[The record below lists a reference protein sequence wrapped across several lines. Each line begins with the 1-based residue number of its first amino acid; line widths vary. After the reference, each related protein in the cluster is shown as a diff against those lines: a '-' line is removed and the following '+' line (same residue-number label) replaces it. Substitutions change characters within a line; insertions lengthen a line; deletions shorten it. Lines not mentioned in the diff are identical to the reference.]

1 MAKATINI
9 DSLIEIVAS
18 GGTVRT
24 GVDIYNNKNVLLLE
38 KDVPVNNVKPLLVIK
53 NSGIRHLSI
62 NPSNTGGVW
71 DQNGKPI
78 LLKQTKGTI
87 QAKEAPQKLSGVKEK
102 LHEITALKKEAAIR
116 YKQAK
121 NNIKKILADI
131 KRTGGEFDHVQ
142 VENTVT
148 DLLEFLSIQENAFSY
163 LSREIFSY
171 DTYLYNHSINVCTIG
186 TTILK
191 KFNDHFGQ
199 IVNTHLFKYTDNY
212 TSDDK
217 LLDASFIYFL
227 PEDIYHIALGFFL
240 HDVGKVLI
248 PDTILNKKGAL
259 TEEEFELVKTHSFE
273 KGVQILEKNGQ
284 DSNPFIKNIVKY
296 HHSPLFK
303 SEANCY
309 PSDTLPT
316 EISSYVKIC
325 KLADIYDAMT
335 SKRCY
340 KDAINPISVVTGIF
354 RKYAEKDR
362 MLQFIL
368 HSFVQS
374 VGIYP
379 PGSIIHMQNGQMVYI
394 LDSDGPLVIPV
405 TDKSGTPISIKP
417 DPIKLGGEEADK
429 KGLSIDRREPLI
441 SPVKA
446 YDILPNY
453 LKQTL
458 IKE

>member
-1 MAKATINI
+1 MSKAKFNI

-24 GVDIYNNKNVLLLE
+24 GVDIYNEKDVLLLE
-38 KDVPVNNVKPLLVIK
+38 KDVPVSSVKPLLIIK
-53 NSGIRHLSI
+53 NSGIQNISI
-62 NPSNTGGVW
+62 NPSNTGGIW
-71 DQNGKPI
+71 DENGKPI
-78 LLKQTKGTI
+78 TLEGAEDTS
-87 QAKEAPQKLSGVKEK
+87 QAKETPKKISDVEEK
-102 LHEITALKKEAAIR
+102 LQEITSLKEEASTR

-121 NNIKKILADI
+121 NNIKKILTDI
-131 KRTGGEFDHVQ
+131 KQSGGEFDQVQ

-148 DLLEFLSIQENAFSY
+148 DLLDFLSIQENAFSY
-163 LSREIFSY
+163 LSKEIFSY

-191 KFNDHFGQ
+191 KFNDHFSHN
-199 IVNTHLFKYTDNY
+199 VNTHLFEYTDNFN
-212 TSDDK
+212 SDDK
-217 LLDASFIYFL
+217 QPDTSFTYFL
-227 PEDIYHIALGFFL
+227 SEDIYHIALGFFL

-248 PDTILNKKGAL
+248 PDEILNKKGAL
-259 TEEEFELVKTHSFE
+259 TKEEFELVKTHSFE
-273 KGVQILEKNGQ
+273 KGVRILEQNGQ
-284 DSNPFIKNIVKY
+284 DFNPFIKNIVKY
-296 HHSPLFK
+296 HHSPLFRD
-303 SEANCY
+303 EENCY
-309 PSDTLPT
+309 PADIIPT
-316 EISSYVKIC
+316 ETSSYVKIC

-340 KDAINPISVVTGIF
+340 KEAINPISVVTSIF

-368 HSFVQS
+368 HSFVKS

-394 LDSDGPLVIPV
+394 LDSDGPLVIPI
-405 TDKSGTPISIKP
+405 TDTSGTPISTKP
-417 DPIKLGGEEADK
+417 DPFKLGGEDADK
-429 KGLSIDRREPLI
+429 KGLCIDRREPLI

-446 YDILPNY
+446 YDILPDY

-458 IKE
+458 DKD